1 MSKYKLT
8 DVLMDAN
15 FGETTEKVITR
26 DALADYTDDVI
37 EFVQMGVTSSIVR
50 AFGRGVVL
58 GGVAIG
64 IYKVVD
70 KTGNALRSRKA
81 IKDLEK
87 TKARLKV

>member
-26 DALADYTDDVI
+26 DALADYTDEVI
-37 EFVQMGVTSSIVR
+37 EFVKTGVTSSIVQ

-58 GGVAIG
+58 GVAAIG
-64 IYKVVD
+64 LYKVVD

>member
-26 DALADYTDDVI
+26 DALADYTDEVI

-50 AFGRGVVL
+50 AFGRGAVL

-87 TKARLKV
+87 TKARLEV

>member
-26 DALADYTDDVI
+26 DALADYTDEVI

-58 GGVAIG
+58 GGIAIG
-64 IYKVVD
+64 VYKVVD

-87 TKARLKV
+87 TKARLEV

>member
-26 DALADYTDDVI
+26 DALADYTDEVI
-37 EFVQMGVTSSIVR
+37 EFVQTGVTSSIVQ
-50 AFGRGVVL
+50 AFSRGVVL
-58 GGVAIG
+58 SAAAIG
-64 IYKVVD
+64 LYKVVD
-70 KTGNALRSRKA
+70 NTGNALRSRKA

-87 TKARLKV
+87 TKARLEV

>member
-15 FGETTEKVITR
+15 FGETTEKVITQ
-26 DALADYTDDVI
+26 DALADYTDEVI
-37 EFVQMGVTSSIVR
+37 EFVQTGVTSSIVQ
-50 AFGRGVVL
+50 AFGRCVVL
-58 GGVAIG
+58 SVAAIG

-87 TKARLKV
+87 TKARLEV

>member
-15 FGETTEKVITR
+15 FGETTEKVLTR
-26 DALADYTDDVI
+26 DALADYTDEVI

-58 GGVAIG
+58 GGKAMGV
-64 IYKVVD
+64 YKVVD
-70 KTGNALRSRKA
+70 KTGNALRGRKA

-87 TKARLKV
+87 TKARLEV

>member
-26 DALADYTDDVI
+26 DALADYTDEVI
-37 EFVQMGVTSSIVR
+37 EFVQKGVTSSIVR

-87 TKARLKV
+87 TKARLEV

>member
-26 DALADYTDDVI
+26 DALADYTDEVI

-58 GGVAIG
+58 GGMAIG

-87 TKARLKV
+87 TKAGLKV

>member
-26 DALADYTDDVI
+26 DALADYTDEVI
-37 EFVQMGVTSSIVR
+37 EFALTGITSSIVQ
-50 AFGRGVVL
+50 AFSRGVVL
-58 GGVAIG
+58 SVAAIG
-64 IYKVVD
+64 LYKVVD

>member
-26 DALADYTDDVI
+26 DALADYTDEVI
-37 EFVQMGVTSSIVR
+37 EFVQTGVTSSIVR

>member
-15 FGETTEKVITR
+15 FGETTEKLITR
-26 DALADYTDDVI
+26 DALADYTDEVI
-37 EFVQMGVTSSIVR
+37 EFVQKGVTSSIVQ

-58 GGVAIG
+58 SVAAIG
-64 IYKVVD
+64 LYKVVD
-70 KTGNALRSRKA
+70 KTGNALRNRKA

>member
-26 DALADYTDDVI
+26 DALADYTDEVI
-37 EFVQMGVTSSIVR
+37 EFVQMGVTSSI
-50 AFGRGVVL
+50 AKGFGRGVVL
-58 GGVAIG
+58 GAVAFG
-64 IYKVVD
+64 LYKVVD
-70 KTGNALRSRKA
+70 RTGNALRSRKA

-87 TKARLKV
+87 TKARLEV